1 MGNTNGVRALD
12 EDEVLL
18 LLRTRNEE
26 LRQETKELR
35 EAIAEKDAALLKA
48 KDDSTAALL
57 KTKDDSAEASR
68 QVASV
73 QDGETRPDSEP
84 RDLVGAR
91 VARVHRARI
100 HEFYSTSISNY
111 HVWHTY
117 LSVIGVA
124 VLENANDR
132 RKVLADNGGTKHT
145 AIFCK
150 MRNICS

>member
-68 QVASV
+68 QVA
-73 QDGETRPDSEP
+73 QFKMEK
-84 RDLVGAR
+84 RDLIRSHGIWSVRGSLEYI
-91 VARVHRARI
+91 VQ
-100 HEFYSTSISNY
+100 EYMNST
-111 HVWHTY
+111 VL
-117 LSVIGVA
+117 LSA
-124 VLENANDR
+124 TTTS
-132 RKVLADNGGTKHT
+132 GTP
-145 AIFCK
+145 
-150 MRNICS
+150 ICPLSASPC